1 MLLLLFL
8 QLLFLVFG
16 YYFLF
21 WHCSSFFWL
30 LFLIFTLQLHNIVQ
44 VFAPSHCCCMV
55 LFKYLFFC
63 FIIELSFVFLFFAF
77 VLLLCPP
84 FMLLKV
90 VFFPLFLH
98 FASLQLF
105 IMTIDNSFS

>member
-8 QLLFLVFG
+8 HCYFLSLAI
-16 YYFLF
+16 FLF
-21 WHCSSFFWL
+21 WHCSSCFWL

-44 VFAPSHCCCMV
+44 LFAPSHCCCMV
-55 LFKYLFFC
+55 LFKYLFFRV
-63 FIIELSFVFLFFAF
+63 IIELSFVFLFLAF

-90 VFFPLFLH
+90 MFFPPFFLH

>member
-1 MLLLLFL
+1 
-8 QLLFLVFG
+8 
-16 YYFLF
+16 
-21 WHCSSFFWL
+21 
-30 LFLIFTLQLHNIVQ
+30 
-44 VFAPSHCCCMV
+44 
-55 LFKYLFFC
+55 LFFC